1 LQILGLIP
9 ASFSGSNNVNGG
21 LGGVQFGMN
30 KQFDHIVIGG
40 GFRLDGANINGST
53 GDCAGLTTT
62 VGAPAIVNFNCSTTV
77 NWVAT
82 ALARVGYAQD
92 RWLAYGTLG
101 WAVAGVDYKSSIN
114 ILPGIP
120 LVSLPSGT
128 NDTADGFAFG
138 AGLEYAIAESVTLGV
153 DYTRM
158 NLKDNGAGLFLG
170 GIVSSGS
177 REIDLNT
184 VTARLNVKW
193 GG

>member
-1 LQILGLIP
+1 MRKLLIATLSLGAVLGTAHADGVDRPGGKGFVPLVYNWSGVYFGVNGGYGGGESKITEEPLQILGLIP

-40 GFRLDGANINGST
+40 EFRLDGANINGST

-101 WAVAGVDYKSSIN
+101 
-114 ILPGIP
+114 
-120 LVSLPSGT
+120 
-128 NDTADGFAFG
+128 
-138 AGLEYAIAESVTLGV
+138 
-153 DYTRM
+153 
-158 NLKDNGAGLFLG
+158 
-170 GIVSSGS
+170 
-177 REIDLNT
+177 
-184 VTARLNVKW
+184 
-193 GG
+193 